1 MFCNKCGNSV
11 NEGDVFCSKC
21 GNSLKDINNQE
32 VSINEEDFKVYD
44 VYTYND
50 TTPKEKIITG
60 ESFYSQQD
68 NDNQYYNY
76 QDNNNNYNYQDNN
89 VNSQKETVGFAITSM
104 VLGILSILLSCS
116 YIYVSI
122 ILSVLAL
129 IFGIIHLK
137 NKKSGQGMAIAG
149 ICTGAI
155 SILIKIILFILV
167 FFGVIALGNKN
178 LDLSDYSHIF
188 DEFEDYDYN
197 YDDYD
202 YDYDGY
208 DDDYYDD
215 LSFKLG
221 DDINVYV
228 ENH

>member
-21 GNSLKDINNQE
+21 GNSLKDINNE
-32 VSINEEDFKVYD
+32 KISIDDEDFKVYD

-116 YIYVSI
+116 YIYGS
-122 ILSVLAL
+122 ILSILAL

-137 NKKSGQGMAIAG
+137 NKKSGHGMAIAG
-149 ICTGAI
+149 VTTGAI
-155 SILIKIILFILV
+155 SILIKIILFILI
-167 FFGVIALGNKN
+167 FIGVISIGNRYN
-178 LDLSDYSHIF
+178 DWHDYSHIF
-188 DEFEDYDYN
+188 DDYE
-197 YDDYD
+197 DYD
-202 YDYDGY
+202 YDYDDYEDY
-208 DDDYYDD
+208 DDYDYDD

-221 DDINVYV
+221 EDINVYI
-228 ENH
+228 EKH